1 MIKPEQI
8 SPVLSLAFPFSMTA
22 TQAEDNEKRK
32 RKKFSMPGETT
43 TDMERDEEESV
54 GPARRKLE
62 SKMPKNTSPKRS
74 CKRGTSMPLP
84 PTGLLVAKRSTN
96 LSSRAT
102 QGN

>member
-1 MIKPEQI
+1 
-8 SPVLSLAFPFSMTA
+8 
-22 TQAEDNEKRK
+22 
-32 RKKFSMPGETT
+32 MPGETT
-43 TDMERDEEESV
+43 TDMESDEEESV
-54 GPARRKLE
+54 GPARRKLA

-74 CKRGTSMPLP
+74 CKRGTSFPLP